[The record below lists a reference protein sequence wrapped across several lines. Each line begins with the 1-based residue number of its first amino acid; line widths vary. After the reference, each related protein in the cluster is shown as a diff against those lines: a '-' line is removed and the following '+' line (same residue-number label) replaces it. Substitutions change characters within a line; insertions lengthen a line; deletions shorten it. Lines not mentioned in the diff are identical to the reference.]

1 MKTSTAKLSKTYFI
15 IQIRNKETYMIIAIG
30 MMLLCIMLGG
40 FMIRSCMGK
49 TNSSSEAKQS
59 ISDVRR
65 IIDKK
70 ELIKYK
76 RRNQR

>member
-1 MKTSTAKLSKTYFI
+1 
-15 IQIRNKETYMIIAIG
+15 MIIAIA
-30 MMLLCIMLGG
+30 MMLLCILLGA

-49 TNSSSEAKQS
+49 TNTSSEAKQA
-59 ISDVRR
+59 ISDVRK

-76 RRNQR
+76 KRHQPWLWNMKWNLIY

>member
-1 MKTSTAKLSKTYFI
+1 AKLSKTYFI

-59 ISDVRR
+59 ISDVRK

>member
-1 MKTSTAKLSKTYFI
+1 M
-15 IQIRNKETYMIIAIG
+15 MIVSVG

-49 TNSSSEAKQS
+49 TNTSSEAKQS
-59 ISDVRR
+59 ISEVRKM
-65 IIDKK
+65 IDKK

-76 RRNQR
+76 KRHKQ

>member
-1 MKTSTAKLSKTYFI
+1 
-15 IQIRNKETYMIIAIG
+15 MIIAIA
-30 MMLLCIMLGG
+30 MMLLCILLGA

-49 TNSSSEAKQS
+49 TNTSSEAKQA
-59 ISDVRR
+59 ISDVRK

-76 RRNQR
+76 KRHQQ

>member
-1 MKTSTAKLSKTYFI
+1 MMLVSVA
-15 IQIRNKETYMIIAIG
+15 

-59 ISDVRR
+59 IFDIKK

-70 ELIKYK
+70 ALLKIKRES
-76 RRNQR
+76 RR

>member
-1 MKTSTAKLSKTYFI
+1 
-15 IQIRNKETYMIIAIG
+15 MIIAIA

-40 FMIRSCMGK
+40 FMIRNCMGK

-59 ISDVRR
+59 ISDVRK

-70 ELIKYK
+70 ALIKYK
-76 RRNQR
+76 RSNRI

>member
-1 MKTSTAKLSKTYFI
+1 
-15 IQIRNKETYMIIAIG
+15 MIIAIG

-59 ISDVRR
+59 ISDVRKM
-65 IIDKK
+65 IEKK
-70 ELIKYK
+70 ALIKYK
-76 RRNQR
+76 RSNRIWLMMI

>member
-1 MKTSTAKLSKTYFI
+1 E
-15 IQIRNKETYMIIAIG
+15 RYMMIVSVG

-49 TNSSSEAKQS
+49 TNSSSEAKQA
-59 ISDVRR
+59 ISDVRK

-76 RRNQR
+76 KRHQQ

>member
-1 MKTSTAKLSKTYFI
+1 
-15 IQIRNKETYMIIAIG
+15 MIIAIA

-59 ISDVRR
+59 ISDIKKIV
-65 IIDKK
+65 DKK
-70 ELIKYK
+70 VLLKIKRESK
-76 RRNQR
+76 R

>member
-1 MKTSTAKLSKTYFI
+1 
-15 IQIRNKETYMIIAIG
+15 MIMAIAMI
-30 MMLLCIMLGG
+30 LLCIMLGG

-59 ISDVRR
+59 ISDVRK

-76 RRNQR
+76 KRHQQ